1 MRDLNEYKEE
11 IFRRGEEKIRIRKR
25 RNARML
31 TGMASLG
38 LCLILC
44 GLSLFFLPQEKTG
57 DRDILKEAENLAQS
71 PSAEGGLSVE
81 VVVSDSVYPLEGM
94 NAEQISQLCFSIETA
109 FSKGDGDANGA
120 LSDNTASGVGEESS
134 PQIAPNT
141 AKPPQ
146 DDMDHMVDGD
156 YNYKAEDVNG
166 IPQEYRITLTDENGA
181 KKIYVLCGNVLTEE
195 ETGKEAV
202 LSDEEREELLA
213 CLNGL
218 E

>member
-1 MRDLNEYKEE
+1 MAMRDLNEYKEE
-11 IFRRGEEKIRIRKR
+11 IFRRGEEKILLRKR
-25 RNARML
+25 RSARLL

-44 GLSLFFLPQEKTG
+44 GLSLFFAPQEKTG
-57 DRDILKEAENLAQS
+57 DRDLSENAENLAQGTS
-71 PSAEGGLSVE
+71 VERGLSVE
-81 VVVSDSVYPLEGM
+81 VIVSDSVYPLRGM
-94 NAEQISQLCFSIETA
+94 NAEQISRLCFSIESA
-109 FSKGDGDANGA
+109 FSQSPTDGVIIEASRPSQSDSNLGETPSLDDA
-120 LSDNTASGVGEESS
+120 DTV
-134 PQIAPNT
+134 
-141 AKPPQ
+141 
-146 DDMDHMVDGD
+146 VDGD
-156 YNYKAEDVNG
+156 YNYKGEGVNG

-202 LSDEEREELLA
+202 LSDEKREELLA